1 MEAEKDKEKLREKM
15 VEELRSD
22 KVQLQQQVAHLE
34 ELLRLQTMKELAR
47 DGKEIKMH
55 RETYDYWG
63 RTWMYDLKLLL
74 VSFTQKW
81 LDGAVVG
88 DYFQRWM
95 KTCLAVYWVYG
106 SNKVCVGFSE
116 DWREAS
122 HMSGEGC
129 LPQHALNV
137 NQDF

>member
-55 RETYDYWG
+55 RETHDY
-63 RTWMYDLKLLL
+63 
-74 VSFTQKW
+74 
-81 LDGAVVG
+81 
-88 DYFQRWM
+88 
-95 KTCLAVYWVYG
+95 
-106 SNKVCVGFSE
+106 
-116 DWREAS
+116 
-122 HMSGEGC
+122 
-129 LPQHALNV
+129 
-137 NQDF
+137 